1 MKDFNVHITSFQEGD
16 RQAFKCAFDSL
27 YGPLCLFINRFIHHL
42 PAAEDIVQESFL
54 TLWNHHEEMTS
65 AAHIKSFLYLTS
77 RNTALD
83 YLKHEKIRNS
93 YNEQAIIE
101 LSETENFTYFV
112 IEEEVEYILLKT
124 QENLPRQC
132 KQIFILAMQGKSNED
147 IAKQL
152 DISVNTVK
160 TQKKIAYKK
169 MKQYISGIGVMVM
182 MIGREV
188 VEAMN
193 Q

>member
-1 MKDFNVHITSFQEGD
+1 MQKVKDFNINIKLFKEGNK
-16 RQAFKCAFDSL
+16 QAFKCTFDSL
-27 YGPLCLFINRFIHHL
+27 YDPLCLFINRFIHNL
-42 PAAEDIVQESFL
+42 PTAEDIVQESFL
-54 TLWNHHEEMTS
+54 TLWNHHEEMSS

-93 YNEQAIIE
+93 YNERAIAE

-112 IEEEVEYILLKT
+112 IEEEVEFILLKT
-124 QENLPRQC
+124 QESLPRQC

-147 IAKQL
+147 IARQL
-152 DISVNTVK
+152 DVSINTVK

-169 MKQYISGIGVMVM
+169 MKQYISAIGMIVM
-182 MIGREV
+182 M
-188 VEAMN
+188 M
-193 Q
+193 